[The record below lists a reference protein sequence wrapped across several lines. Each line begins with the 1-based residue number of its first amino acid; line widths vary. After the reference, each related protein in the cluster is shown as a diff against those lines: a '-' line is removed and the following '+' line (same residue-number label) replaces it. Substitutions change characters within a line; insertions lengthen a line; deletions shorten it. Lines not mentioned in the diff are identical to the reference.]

1 MAAFSLGDIK
11 ITSDST
17 RGPLGSLSGTEFAT
31 TTLRYPKDLGST
43 DKGHYMVIYIKK
55 QSSLSGE
62 TSVGSTAGVP
72 LASSGAAN
80 LLNQNQSLGSGIVS
94 SVVNNVPVVKEA
106 VGVVQGFDKGFVSG
120 VSNLLNTI
128 FGSSNFSSS
137 SLSGGGS
144 GFINTSA
151 QSESI
156 INRSI
161 KQKQGSS
168 AFLDSVRKTQLTT
181 DAIALYMPDTLL
193 FQYNQSYDEL
203 KPGNSIAGQIGTAIE
218 DSIRNPGGDQAA
230 QSLGGLGAAAAG
242 AAIQNLNNITSKS
255 GSPIV
260 KGIGKVVANQ
270 DVARIA
276 AYKAIGGVI
285 NPMLELI
292 YQSPRFREFQFD
304 FSFYPRD
311 EKEALNVQNIIE
323 RLRYH
328 QAPDLPTLNGVSSSA
343 ILIPPSEF
351 DIKFYY
357 GGSQNPNI
365 DTIGTC
371 VLTGI
376 NVNYAPNG
384 FQAYEMPTNSNPT
397 LGGTGMPVAINLQ
410 LNFRETVILTKKDFD
425 STTSMQSGTSIND
438 PYGYSQ

>member
-1 MAAFSLGDIK
+1 MAAFSLGDIQ

-72 LASSGAAN
+72 LASTSSVN
-80 LLNQNQSLGSGIVS
+80 LLNQTQSLGSGIVS
-94 SVVNNVPVVKEA
+94 SVVNSVPVVKET
-106 VGVVQGFDKGFVSG
+106 VGVVQGFNNGFVSG

-137 SLSGGGS
+137 GLSSGGG
-144 GFINTSA
+144 GFVNTSA
-151 QSESI
+151 QSEKI

-193 FQYNQSYDEL
+193 FQYNQSYDEM
-203 KPGNSIAGQIGTAIE
+203 KPGNSIAGQVGTAIE
-218 DSIRNPGGDQAA
+218 DYINNPQGSQAA
-230 QSLGGLGAAAAG
+230 AALGGLGSAAG
-242 AAIQNLNNITSKS
+242 IAAIQAVQEKTKA
-255 GSPIV
+255 
-260 KGIGKVVANQ
+260 GKFLANQ
-270 DVARIA
+270 DVAKVA
-276 AYKAIGGVI
+276 AYKAIGGVL

-304 FSFYPRD
+304 FTFYPRD

-328 QAPDLPTLNGVSSSA
+328 QAPDLPTLNGASSSA

-357 GGSQNPNI
+357 GGSQNPNL

-384 FQAYEMPTNSNPT
+384 FQAYELPTNSNPT

-438 PYGYSQ
+438 PYGFAQ

>member
-1 MAAFSLGDIK
+1 MAAFSLGDIQ

-72 LASSGAAN
+72 LASTSSVN
-80 LLNQNQSLGSGIVS
+80 LLNQTQSLGSGIVS
-94 SVVNNVPVVKEA
+94 SVVNSVPVVKET
-106 VGVVQGFDKGFVSG
+106 VGVVQGFNNGFVSG

-137 SLSGGGS
+137 GLSSGGG
-144 GFINTSA
+144 GFVNTSA
-151 QSESI
+151 QSEKI

-193 FQYNQSYDEL
+193 FQYNQSYDEM
-203 KPGNSIAGQIGTAIE
+203 KPGNSIAGQVGTAIE
-218 DSIRNPGGDQAA
+218 DYINNPQGSQAA
-230 QSLGGLGAAAAG
+230 AALGGLGSAAG
-242 AAIQNLNNITSKS
+242 IAAIEAVQQKTKA
-255 GSPIV
+255 
-260 KGIGKVVANQ
+260 GKFLANQ
-270 DVARIA
+270 DVAKVA
-276 AYKAIGGVI
+276 AYKAIGGVL

-304 FSFYPRD
+304 FTFYPRD

-328 QAPDLPTLNGVSSSA
+328 QAPDLPTLNGASSSA

-357 GGSQNPNI
+357 GGSQNPNL

-384 FQAYEMPTNSNPT
+384 FQAYELPTNSNPT

-438 PYGYSQ
+438 PYGFAQ

>member
-1 MAAFSLGDIK
+1 MQEK
-11 ITSDST
+11 T
-17 RGPLGSLSGTEFAT
+17 
-31 TTLRYPKDLGST
+31 K
-43 DKGHYMVIYIKK
+43 
-55 QSSLSGE
+55 
-62 TSVGSTAGVP
+62 AG
-72 LASSGAAN
+72 
-80 LLNQNQSLGSGIVS
+80 
-94 SVVNNVPVVKEA
+94 K
-106 VGVVQGFDKGFVSG
+106 
-120 VSNLLNTI
+120 
-128 FGSSNFSSS
+128 
-137 SLSGGGS
+137 
-144 GFINTSA
+144 
-151 QSESI
+151 
-156 INRSI
+156 
-161 KQKQGSS
+161 
-168 AFLDSVRKTQLTT
+168 FL
-181 DAIALYMPDTLL
+181 
-193 FQYNQSYDEL
+193 
-203 KPGNSIAGQIGTAIE
+203 
-218 DSIRNPGGDQAA
+218 
-230 QSLGGLGAAAAG
+230 
-242 AAIQNLNNITSKS
+242 
-255 GSPIV
+255 
-260 KGIGKVVANQ
+260 ANQ
-270 DVARIA
+270 DVAKVS

-304 FSFYPRD
+304 FTFYPRD

-328 QAPDLPTLNGVSSSA
+328 QAPDLPTLNGASSSA

-425 STTSMQSGTSIND
+425 STTSMQSGTSVND
-438 PYGYSQ
+438 PYGFTQ

>member
-11 ITSDST
+11 ITSDPT

-55 QSSLSGE
+55 QSSLSDE

-72 LASSGAAN
+72 LASAGAAN

-94 SVVNNVPVVKEA
+94 SVVNSVPVVKET
-106 VGVVQGFDKGFVSG
+106 VGVVQGFNNGFVSG

-144 GFINTSA
+144 GFVNTSA

-161 KQKQGSS
+161 KQKQGVSV
-168 AFLDSVRKTQLTT
+168 FLDSVRKTQLTT

-193 FQYNQSYDEL
+193 FQYNQSYDEM
-203 KPGNSIAGQIGTAIE
+203 KPGNSIAGQIGTAI
-218 DSIRNPGGDQAA
+218 GDYINNSTNAQAA
-230 QSLGGLGAAAAG
+230 SSLGGLGSAAG
-242 AAIQNLNNITSKS
+242 IAALEKLQSNTKA
-255 GSPIV
+255 
-260 KGIGKVVANQ
+260 GKFFANQ
-270 DVARIA
+270 DVAKIA
-276 AYKAIGGVI
+276 AYKALGGVI

-304 FSFYPRD
+304 FTFYPRD

-328 QAPDLPTLNGVSSSA
+328 QAPDLPTLNGASSSA

-425 STTSMQSGTSIND
+425 STTSLQSGTSINN
-438 PYGYSQ
+438 PYGYAP

>member
-1 MAAFSLGDIK
+1 MLFRS
-11 ITSDST
+11 
-17 RGPLGSLSGTEFAT
+17 
-31 TTLRYPKDLGST
+31 
-43 DKGHYMVIYIKK
+43 
-55 QSSLSGE
+55 
-62 TSVGSTAGVP
+62 
-72 LASSGAAN
+72 
-80 LLNQNQSLGSGIVS
+80 
-94 SVVNNVPVVKEA
+94 
-106 VGVVQGFDKGFVSG
+106 
-120 VSNLLNTI
+120 
-128 FGSSNFSSS
+128 
-137 SLSGGGS
+137 
-144 GFINTSA
+144 
-151 QSESI
+151 QSEAI

-161 KQKQGSS
+161 KQKQGAS

-193 FQYNQSYDEL
+193 FQYNQSYDEM
-203 KPGNSIAGQIGTAIE
+203 KPGNSIIGQIGTAIE
-218 DSIRNPGGDQAA
+218 DFISAKDDKGKQAA
-230 QSLGGLGAAAAG
+230 ASAVGITSAAG
-242 AAIQNLNNITSKS
+242 MVALEKLQSNTKA
-255 GSPIV
+255 
-260 KGIGKVVANQ
+260 GKLLANQ
-270 DVARIA
+270 DVARVS
-276 AYKAIGGVI
+276 AYKALGGVI

-304 FSFYPRD
+304 FTFYPRD

-357 GGSQNPNI
+357 GGAQNPNI

-425 STTSMQSGTSIND
+425 STTSVASGASIND
-438 PYGYSQ
+438 PYGYAR